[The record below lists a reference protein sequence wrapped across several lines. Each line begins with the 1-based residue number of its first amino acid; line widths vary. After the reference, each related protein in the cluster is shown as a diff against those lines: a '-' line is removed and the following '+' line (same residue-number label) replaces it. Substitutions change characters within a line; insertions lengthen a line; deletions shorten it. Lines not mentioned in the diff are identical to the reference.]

1 MGIPEHYSR
10 DIPSRCQTLI
20 DNLWP
25 SVKRGFSG
33 DRAFGGPLSTTFL
46 LALATPM
53 IVLPTERIL
62 KLLERRP
69 GQVGDEREVDP
80 ELDQRI
86 AKAFSPGVTF
96 GVAPFRRGG
105 RWSYV
110 ANWERFNIARDWP
123 QELLHSLAEP
133 EAAKSADEA
142 PAKQIIFDLRNA
154 LAHGGVAYLDAEGRQ
169 TQGEAA
175 MLAFAAAARSGRSA
189 LNILRVSEDDFL
201 LFLQSWAQWLAK
213 PRIRRILNQMDPL
226 AA

>member
-1 MGIPEHYSR
+1 
-10 DIPSRCQTLI
+10 
-20 DNLWP
+20 
-25 SVKRGFSG
+25 
-33 DRAFGGPLSTTFL
+33 
-46 LALATPM
+46 M